1 MSNNEDYLDS
11 LLKAN
16 ENVYNPNSAIERVR
30 EYSNSVEDDT
40 VTEEKKIPEDDTVS
54 DTVDEPLFSEETN
67 SADLV
72 DDSLN
77 DIIADLDNNEEMN
90 SEVLNSDEIN
100 LDEMNPEEINSDD
113 IIPENVISEDVI
125 SEDAI
130 PEDLIS
136 DDVIPEDVISDEAP
150 ETDMDSLLKDDFSG
164 EIDISSLL
172 DNAEA
177 YANDESLEDES
188 LNTEISDIADS
199 DTEAIDTETID
210 TETIDTETIDTETID
225 TETIDTETIDT
236 ETIDTE
242 AIDTEAIDTETIDT
256 ETIDIDAYDTEVL
269 DPETLESEIFDTE
282 EINDASF
289 DESLN
294 ELLGGG
300 DAAIEPLDE
309 VASGEES
316 LGDVSL
322 DVDLFKDET
331 ESVSEED
338 ISSADSLLDGM
349 DLFGDDSVSSTGED
363 ISDDEK
369 LLDFLNNA
377 VEKQEEEERLND
389 AKEEKKA
396 SSDDENVKE
405 TTKEKKKLFNFKKKE
420 KTEGEEEK
428 PKKETFFGKIINFL
442 TAEEEE
448 NTEEVKPEE
457 DLLVLP
463 SSTKTNAE
471 GASGENQEI
480 LDAIDKEKN
489 SKKDKKKNK
498 KDKKGKAKSSE
509 SDDESE
515 DLDDEEK
522 PSSDKKKKAK
532 KPKKEKKPL
541 ELDIDTGKPLSKKNV
556 RLVFILALSILVLI
570 LLGVKLIPSA
580 IGKDTARKAFYKGD
594 YETTYQTFM
603 GADLNESDK
612 ILFEKSEIL
621 LKIQHKYTAYTAY
634 MNMSM
639 PSEALDQLLQAVANY
654 DEWFLTAETFGVTSE
669 FNDEYA
675 KIISTLNENWGLS
688 EEDAREINALA
699 TDLEY
704 SLKVYSIVNHTDY
717 IDINEEPIGEFT
729 PESGEGESEG
739 TLEDMLSEEGF

>member
-1 MSNNEDYLDS
+1 MSSNEDYLDN
-11 LLKAN
+11 LLKAY
-16 ENVYNPNSAIERVR
+16 ENDNNPNSAIERVK
-30 EYSNSVEDDT
+30 EYSLSDEDDT
-40 VTEEKKIPEDDTVS
+40 ATEDETIPEDETVS
-54 DTVDEPLFSEETN
+54 DAVDEPLFPDETN
-67 SADLV
+67 PEDFV

-90 SEVLNSDEIN
+90 SEELTSDDIN
-100 LDEMNPEEINSDD
+100 LEELNLEDINSED
-113 IIPENVISEDVI
+113 IIPEDVISEDVI

-130 PEDLIS
+130 
-136 DDVIPEDVISDEAP
+136 SDEVP
-150 ETDMDSLLKDDFSG
+150 ETDMDSLLKDDSSG

-177 YANDESLEDES
+177 YANDETLEDKS
-188 LNTEISDIADS
+188 LDTEISDIVPS

-210 TETIDTETIDTETID
+210 IDAIDTDAIDADAIDTD
-225 TETIDTETIDT
+225 
-236 ETIDTE
+236 
-242 AIDTEAIDTETIDT
+242 AIDTEALDTEALGT
-256 ETIDIDAYDTEVL
+256 ENFD
-269 DPETLESEIFDTE
+269 TLEFANSDTE
-282 EINDASF
+282 EINETSF
-289 DESLN
+289 DDSLN
-294 ELLGGG
+294 ELLGDGN
-300 DAAIEPLDE
+300 AAIEPSDE
-309 VASGEES
+309 VAAGEES

-331 ESVSEED
+331 ESISEED
-338 ISSADSLLDGM
+338 ISSADSILDGM

-389 AKEEKKA
+389 AKEENKA
-396 SSDDENVKE
+396 SSEDENVKE
-405 TTKEKKKLFNFKKKE
+405 NAKEKKKFFSFKKKE

-448 NTEEVKPEE
+448 NSEEVKPEE

-463 SSTKTNAE
+463 SGPKTNEE

-498 KDKKGKAKSSE
+498 KDKKGKDKSSE
-509 SDDESE
+509 SDEDSE
-515 DLDDEEK
+515 NLDDEEK
-522 PSSDKKKKAK
+522 SSSDGKKKKAK

-541 ELDIDTGKPLSKKNV
+541 ELDIDTGKPLSKRNV

-570 LLGVKLIPSA
+570 LLAVKLIPSA

-603 GADLNESDK
+603 GVELNESDK

-634 MNMSM
+634 MNMAM

-675 KIISTLNENWGLS
+675 KIIEALNENWGLS
-688 EEDAREINALA
+688 EGDARAINSLE

-717 IDINEEPIGEFT
+717 IDINEEPVGEFT
-729 PESGEGESEG
+729 PEEEESESS
-739 TLEDMLSEEGF
+739 LEDMLSEEGF

>member
-1 MSNNEDYLDS
+1 MSSNEDYLDN
-11 LLKAN
+11 LLKAY
-16 ENVYNPNSAIERVR
+16 ENDNNPNSAIERVK
-30 EYSNSVEDDT
+30 EYSLPDEDDT
-40 VTEEKKIPEDDTVS
+40 ATEDETIPEDETVS
-54 DTVDEPLFSEETN
+54 DAVDEPLFPDETN
-67 SADLV
+67 PEDFV

-90 SEVLNSDEIN
+90 SEKLT
-100 LDEMNPEEINSDD
+100 SDD
-113 IIPENVISEDVI
+113 INLEELNLEDINSEEIIPEDVIPEDVISEDAIPEDVISEDVI

-130 PEDLIS
+130 
-136 DDVIPEDVISDEAP
+136 SDEVP
-150 ETDMDSLLKDDFSG
+150 ETDMDSLLKDDSSG

-177 YANDESLEDES
+177 YANDETLEDKS
-188 LNTEISDIADS
+188 LDTEISDIVPS

-210 TETIDTETIDTETID
+210 IDAIDTDAIDAD
-225 TETIDTETIDT
+225 
-236 ETIDTE
+236 
-242 AIDTEAIDTETIDT
+242 AIDTEALDTEALGT
-256 ETIDIDAYDTEVL
+256 ENFD
-269 DPETLESEIFDTE
+269 TLEFANSDTE
-282 EINDASF
+282 EINETSF
-289 DESLN
+289 DDSLN
-294 ELLGGG
+294 ELLGDGN
-300 DAAIEPLDE
+300 AAIEPSDE
-309 VASGEES
+309 VAAGEES

-331 ESVSEED
+331 ESISEED
-338 ISSADSLLDGM
+338 ISSADSILDGM

-389 AKEEKKA
+389 AKEEIKA
-396 SSDDENVKE
+396 SSEDENVKE
-405 TTKEKKKLFNFKKKE
+405 TAKEKKKLFNFKKKE

-463 SSTKTNAE
+463 SGPKTNAE

-498 KDKKGKAKSSE
+498 KDKKGKDKSSE

-522 PSSDKKKKAK
+522 PSSDGKKKKAK

-541 ELDIDTGKPLSKKNV
+541 ELDIDTGKPLSKRNV

-570 LLGVKLIPSA
+570 LLAVKLIPSA

-594 YETTYQTFM
+594 YETTYQTFI
-603 GADLNESDK
+603 GEDLNESDK
-612 ILFEKSEIL
+612 ILFDKSEIL

-634 MNMSM
+634 MNMAM

-675 KIISTLNENWGLS
+675 KIIETLNENWGLS
-688 EEDAREINALA
+688 EEDAKAINSLD

-729 PESGEGESEG
+729 PESGGSEG
-739 TLEDMLSEEGF
+739 TFEDMLSEEGF